1 MINACIEA
9 FVDLQGWLLAHLL
22 QPVLLATGMGSYL
35 EMAFD
40 GIEFFL
46 CGVLQITVAFLL
58 LRPLEALRPIEV
70 WPDRKAVRVDVLYSF
85 LDRLGIIPL
94 LIFALL
100 APLFADLERWLRFND
115 IIPPQLEDWFPMLE
129 ARPLLSFLVYLCIL
143 DFTEY
148 WRHRLSHTFRWWW
161 ALHAIHHSQR
171 QMTLWTDSRNHL
183 LDDLVGGCW
192 FAIVA
197 LLVGVP
203 PGHFI
208 GLLIV
213 IKTIENLSHVNARLS
228 FGRIGELLLVSP
240 RYHRWHHAIDLPAG
254 RQYRFGCNF
263 AILLP
268 IWDQLFGTQYRGQ
281 TMPPCGLRQGP
292 LPESAA
298 RSGFWQQ
305 QWEGLCALAATF
317 LPENNHGE
325 ERQRQSQ

>member
-1 MINACIEA
+1 
-9 FVDLQGWLLAHLL
+9 
-22 QPVLLATGMGSYL
+22 
-35 EMAFD
+35 
-40 GIEFFL
+40 
-46 CGVLQITVAFLL
+46 
-58 LRPLEALRPIEV
+58 
-70 WPDRKAVRVDVLYSF
+70 
-85 LDRLGIIPL
+85 
-94 LIFALL
+94 
-100 APLFADLERWLRFND
+100 
-115 IIPPQLEDWFPMLE
+115 
-129 ARPLLSFLVYLCIL
+129 
-143 DFTEY
+143 
-148 WRHRLSHTFRWWW
+148 
-161 ALHAIHHSQR
+161 
-171 QMTLWTDSRNHL
+171 MTLWTDSRNHL

-213 IKTIENLSHVNARLS
+213 VKTIENLSHVNARLS

-325 ERQRQSQ
+325 ERQRQSQSQ